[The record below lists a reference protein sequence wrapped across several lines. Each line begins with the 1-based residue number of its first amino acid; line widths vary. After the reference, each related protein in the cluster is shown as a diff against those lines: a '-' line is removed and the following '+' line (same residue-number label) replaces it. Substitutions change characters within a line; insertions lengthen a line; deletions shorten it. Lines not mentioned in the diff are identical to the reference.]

1 MAATPPFTEGN
12 DYINTYIKLDG
23 TSGPVGSEIDLI
35 IKGKSFNLGGG
46 VDTMYI
52 DADPNDVP
60 NWFTMTATDTGVIT
74 LTNSSGGSVR
84 VGSVEKIEFKSGLT
98 VNLGTSAAN
107 TINGTSSADGYLFG
121 LAGNDTINGLAGND
135 KLFGGANNDTLNG
148 GAGIDTIFGGIGR
161 DIMTGGTEKDI
172 FDFNSIYET
181 SKLTATR
188 DIIKDFVHLVDDI
201 DLYNIDANTRVAG
214 NQAFKF
220 LTTAKFTKHAGE
232 VIAVKYNPA
241 GTASDAT
248 IILGDVTGDGLAD
261 FHIQLTGLKTIT
273 AADFIL

>member
-12 DYINTYIKLDG
+12 DFINAYIRLDG
-23 TSGPVGSEIDLI
+23 TTGPAGSETNLL

-46 VDTMYI
+46 VDTFYI
-52 DADPNDVP
+52 DADPTDVND
-60 NWFTMTATDTGVIT
+60 WFTMTATDTGVIT
-74 LTNSSGGSVR
+74 LTNSSGGSVK
-84 VGSVEKIEFKSGLT
+84 VSSVEKIEFKSVT

-107 TINGTSSADGYLFG
+107 TVNGTSSADGYLFG

-135 KLFGGANNDTLNG
+135 KLFGGANNDALNG
-148 GAGIDTIFGGIGR
+148 GAGIDTLFGGTGR
-161 DIMTGGTEKDI
+161 DIMTGGTERDI

-181 SKLTATR
+181 SKLSTTR
-188 DIIKDFVHLVDDI
+188 DIIKDFTHLVDDI
-201 DLYNIDANTRVAG
+201 DLYHIDASTRTAG

-232 VIAVKYNPA
+232 LIAVKVNPA
-241 GTASDAT
+241 GTASDVT
-248 IILGDVTGDGLAD
+248 LIQGDVNGDGLAD

-273 AADFIL
+273 SSDFIL